1 MEKPKSFSVYVKT
14 QCLSSSRWR
23 SLSFDEHNHASPTQE
38 LQSYPA
44 QEVSPASSR
53 IPLATNVLRNHPSPT
68 LSLPPHEHFLLIIR
82 KAGCSRPYQRISL
95 SLSCT
100 RSFYRTTSSPE
111 LCLPRKPHPEENWLH
126 ACCVYHMDT
135 PGQKTKNCWELKY
148 KVLDLKD
155 VGVIIFD
162 LLIQRYEISYHC
174 KVLYTSRPNP
184 PQYSSET
191 PFHHTRP

>member
-95 SLSCT
+95 SLSHV
-100 RSFYRTTSSPE
+100 REASIGRHHRQSYASPE
-111 LCLPRKPHPEENWLH
+111 NLILKKIDCMHVVSIIWIHLVIKLRIAGNWNIKSW
-126 ACCVYHMDT
+126 T
-135 PGQKTKNCWELKY
+135 
-148 KVLDLKD
+148 
-155 VGVIIFD
+155 
-162 LLIQRYEISYHC
+162 
-174 KVLYTSRPNP
+174 
-184 PQYSSET
+184 
-191 PFHHTRP
+191 